1 MTWRQMT
8 SPVSASLS
16 SNSCSV
22 SAPLP
27 FLCTPSSRLRSASR
41 APPGGS
47 GRRISIVRSAAT
59 PTFVPGSAGIRAC
72 PAAAGRGALPSI
84 AALEAHAVRRPEAS
98 ITDSYGQGQRR
109 EVQGSQNAPV

>member
-84 AALEAHAVRRPEAS
+84 EADEAQVS
-98 ITDSYGQGQRR
+98 MS
-109 EVQGSQNAPV
+109 